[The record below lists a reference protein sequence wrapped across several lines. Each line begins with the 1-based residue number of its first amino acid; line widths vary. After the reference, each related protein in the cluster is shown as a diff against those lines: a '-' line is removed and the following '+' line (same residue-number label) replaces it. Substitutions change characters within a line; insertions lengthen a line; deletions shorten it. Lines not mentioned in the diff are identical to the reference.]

1 MTLRPWE
8 QRGPRTHL
16 AALAPAGEQG
26 VSVQQ
31 GLIWHLEPLGLGGKG
46 GSSPTPLQ
54 GVGSGAQAESSGSLK
69 LKSQDTSV
77 TENRGEL
84 SALPIGSIEPM
95 GAQRPLHPHLT
106 DGTQLGGLLWR
117 VHVIICP
124 CGMPPPSSGSLKA
137 TTTCNSSYTCQVLQ
151 LEKPV
156 PELEGLASTPDRHRS
171 HPSKY
176 NSALEGPSEERLWLT
191 WAR

>member
-95 GAQRPLHPHLT
+95 GAEASTSPSYRWDTAGGIIMEGPCHHLSLW
-106 DGTQLGGLLWR
+106 DAPTQLWQPQSHYNVQLLI
-117 VHVIICP
+117 H
-124 CGMPPPSSGSLKA
+124 MSSSPAGETGSRIRRFGQH
-137 TTTCNSSYTCQVLQ
+137 S
-151 LEKPV
+151 
-156 PELEGLASTPDRHRS
+156 R
-171 HPSKY
+171 
-176 NSALEGPSEERLWLT
+176 
-191 WAR
+191 